1 MQILSDEA
9 SLVCTPV
16 DLFGTER
23 QQLKAK
29 QLIKDLTIPAG
40 DLRSWANRE
49 NRIYD
54 EQLHTAPKINWGQL
68 KEQAAEYEKAKWADC
83 PEIIKYFYKESK
95 NIALMDPSEV
105 ADIR

>member
-1 MQILSDEA
+1 M
-9 SLVCTPV
+9 
-16 DLFGTER
+16 
-23 QQLKAK
+23 KAK

-49 NRIYD
+49 NRRYD
-54 EQLHTAPKINWGQL
+54 EQLHTAPTINWGQL

>member
-1 MQILSDEA
+1 M
-9 SLVCTPV
+9 
-16 DLFGTER
+16 
-23 QQLKAK
+23 KAK

-49 NRIYD
+49 NRRYD
-54 EQLHTAPKINWGQL
+54 EQLPTTPKINWGQL

-83 PEIIKYFYKESK
+83 PEIIKYFYKELK

>member
-1 MQILSDEA
+1 M
-9 SLVCTPV
+9 
-16 DLFGTER
+16 
-23 QQLKAK
+23 
-29 QLIKDLTIPAG
+29 TIPAG

-49 NRIYD
+49 NRRYD

-83 PEIIKYFYKESK
+83 PEIIIYFYKESK

-105 ADIR
+105 ADIRWK

>member
-16 DLFGTER
+16 DLFGTEE

-29 QLIKDLTIPAG
+29 QMIKDLTIPAG
-40 DLRSWANRE
+40 DLRSWADRE
-49 NRIYD
+49 NRRYD
-54 EQLHTAPKINWGQL
+54 DQLPAAPKINWGQL
-68 KEQAAEYEKAKWADC
+68 KEQAAVYEKAKWADC
-83 PEIIKYFYKESK
+83 PEIIKLFYKELE
-95 NIALMDPSEV
+95 NMALMDPSEV

>member
-1 MQILSDEA
+1 M
-9 SLVCTPV
+9 
-16 DLFGTER
+16 
-23 QQLKAK
+23 KAK
-29 QLIKDLTIPAG
+29 QLIRDLTIPAG

-49 NRIYD
+49 NRRYD

>member
-1 MQILSDEA
+1 M
-9 SLVCTPV
+9 
-16 DLFGTER
+16 
-23 QQLKAK
+23 
-29 QLIKDLTIPAG
+29 TIPAG

-49 NRIYD
+49 NRRYD
-54 EQLHTAPKINWGQL
+54 EQLHTAPKSNWGQL

-105 ADIR
+105 ADIRWK

>member
-49 NRIYD
+49 NRRYD

-95 NIALMDPSEV
+95 NIALMDPSEG